1 MKDVP
6 RHMLIMNRP
15 TIDLH
20 EGIRFCLES
29 IFDDK
34 EHYISDEIVKGLTF
48 EELIGVL
55 LLARDRAEM
64 DDLTEFGD

>member
-6 RHMLIMNRP
+6 RHRLVMNRP

-34 EHYISDEIVKGLTF
+34 EHNISDELVKGLTF

-55 LLARDRAEM
+55 LLARDRAEI
-64 DDLTEFGD
+64 DDPPERGD